1 MYLDNNWYGDR
12 YILSQY
18 CRTKDKPAF
27 ASIQHG
33 HMTIKNYKNNLPY
46 GKRTISATPW
56 LVWNQKIANYSFSK
70 GIRNIIPIGAVFL
83 YLEKI
88 LVLKKIKKKGGT
100 LIFPF
105 LSHPEERI
113 RNDYDEIVEYLKKNY
128 KPPYVISISKY
139 DFKRQKKKYKNVSF
153 VSFGFRGDKNYLKK
167 LYIELNKNLNVICVY
182 PGSPLLY
189 SLYLK
194 KKVFLTKSYFLQNL
208 NNKRKKELD
217 ETRKTVLNDL
227 AKYGLDINNLNKDS
241 NKDKI
246 KNMMGN
252 KFLKSPSELKNIL
265 GWDSV
270 FKISMANFFSK
281 IINLKENL
289 KHGLHYSLLAREGKN
304 YSKKEYFKNNT

>member
-12 YILSQY
+12 YILSKY
-18 CRTKDKPAF
+18 CRTKDKSAF

-33 HMTIKNYKNNLPY
+33 HMTIKNYKTNSPY

-56 LVWNQKIANYSFSK
+56 LVWNEKIANYSFSK

-88 LVLKKIKKKGGT
+88 LVLKKIKKKKGT

-105 LSHPEERI
+105 LSHPEELVQ
-113 RNDYDEIVEYLKKNY
+113 NNYDEIVKYLRKNY
-128 KPPYVISISKY
+128 KPPYVVSVSKY
-139 DFKRQKKKYKNVSF
+139 DFKRQKKKYKNVNF

-208 NNKRKKELD
+208 NNKKKKELD
-217 ETRKTVLNDL
+217 KTRKTVLNDL

-241 NKDKI
+241 NKVKI
-246 KNMMGN
+246 KYMMGN

-265 GWDSV
+265 GWNSI
-270 FKISMANFFSK
+270 FKIFMAKFLSK

-289 KHGLHYSLLAREGKN
+289 MHGLDQGLLAREGKN
-304 YSKKEYFKNNT
+304 YSTKEYFKNKT